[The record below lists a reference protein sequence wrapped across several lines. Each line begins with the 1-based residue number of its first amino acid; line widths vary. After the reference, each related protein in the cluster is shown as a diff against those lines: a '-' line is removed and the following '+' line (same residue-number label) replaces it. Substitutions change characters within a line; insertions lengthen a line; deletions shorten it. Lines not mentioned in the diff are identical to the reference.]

1 MELTKLEAHSFLEQ
15 ERVGWLC
22 WDRWGHSPLSDTFKL
37 GAFSSKGYKA
47 QASTAAGNFKMFN

>member
-22 WDRWGHSPLSDTFKL
+22 WTDGDIPLSDTFKL
-37 GAFSSKGYKA
+37 GAFSSKGHKA
-47 QASTAAGNFKMFN
+47 QASRAAGNFKMFK